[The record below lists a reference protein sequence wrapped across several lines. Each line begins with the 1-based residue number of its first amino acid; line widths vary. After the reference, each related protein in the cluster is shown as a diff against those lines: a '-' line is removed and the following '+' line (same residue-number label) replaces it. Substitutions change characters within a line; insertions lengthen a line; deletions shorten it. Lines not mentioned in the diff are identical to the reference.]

1 MAEPERIRP
10 TDQEDVSTAVR
21 ELLAD
26 VGDLVRSELNLA
38 VLELRSAVSTVAI
51 SGVWLVV
58 GLALIYL
65 AMIFLLLAVTAAL
78 AATMPWSTA
87 ALIVGVV
94 VLVVGGI
101 VAYLGFRKFASAQ
114 NDLALTTTRE
124 TLRENVEWLRN
135 RTR

>member
-1 MAEPERIRP
+1 MAEPERIHP
-10 TDQEDVSTAVR
+10 SGHEEVGTAVR

-38 VLELRSAVSTVAI
+38 VLEMRSAVSTIAM

-65 AMIFLLLAVTAAL
+65 ALIFLLLAVTAAL

-94 VLVVGGI
+94 VLIVGGI
-101 VAYLGFRKFASAQ
+101 VAYLGFRKFVSAQ

-124 TLRENVEWLRN
+124 TMRENVEWLRN

>member
-10 TDQEDVSTAVR
+10 TGQEDVSTAVR